1 MNNCKPSP
9 CYSFYRGN
17 VVNALQHSIESVSS
31 NLVMAYQKMAQN
43 MESNIKMMSN
53 MNKMMEAVL
62 LQNLD
67 MSCFL
72 ILLFIIVPTVSK
84 DNSRLVISIVVRNES
99 AFELHNLRVV
109 LHYQQGNLNNYMYC
123 MSILPIE

>member
-1 MNNCKPSP
+1 
-9 CYSFYRGN
+9 
-17 VVNALQHSIESVSS
+17 
-31 NLVMAYQKMAQN
+31 MAYQKMAQN

-84 DNSRLVISIVVRNES
+84 DNSQLVISIEVRNES
-99 AFELHNLRVV
+99 AFELHNLRVA
-109 LHYQQGNLNNYMYC
+109 LHYQQGNLNSYMCC
-123 MSILPIE
+123 MYILPIE